1 MTTAESAVPEPR
13 RVAIT
18 GATGYVGRELTSS
31 LIERGHDVRA
41 LVRQGAR
48 ARVAAGAHPV
58 ELDLFNVDEL
68 AGAVQG
74 RDTVVHLIGTPH
86 PNPSKAHEFQRVDLG
101 SVRACVPAC
110 VRAGI
115 AHFVYVSVAQPAPV
129 MQAYLAARA
138 EAERTIAGAGL
149 TATVLRPWYVLG
161 PGHRWPI
168 ILRPLYACAELVP
181 AFRAGAQR
189 LGLVTLRQMVDALV
203 RAVEQ
208 PPSSG
213 TMRVLGVP
221 EIKASTTDRG

>member
-1 MTTAESAVPEPR
+1 MTTAESAVSAPR

-18 GATGYVGRELTSS
+18 GATGYVGRELTSA

-41 LVRQGAR
+41 LVRQGSS
-48 ARVAAGAHPV
+48 ARVAAAAQPV

-68 AGAVQG
+68 AAAMRG
-74 RDTVVHLIGTPH
+74 RDTVVHLVGTPH
-86 PNPSKAHEFQRVDLG
+86 PNPRKAREFQRVDLG

-115 AHFVYVSVAQPAPV
+115 SHFVYVSVAQPAPV
-129 MQAYLAARA
+129 MQAYIAARA
-138 EAERTIAGAGL
+138 EAERTIGGAGL

-168 ILRPLYACAELVP
+168 VLIPFYACAELVP
-181 AFRAGAQR
+181 ALRAGAQR
-189 LGLVTLRQMVDALV
+189 LGFVTLRQMVDALV
-203 RAVEQ
+203 RAVEH
-208 PPSSG
+208 PPIRG

-221 EIKASTTDRG
+221 EIKASTTGRR